1 MHLNTETWIQC
12 DDNGQT
18 EICYILQGM
27 TQASFKWFQSPPVLV
42 FHVIGWKRHMT
53 GFSQT
58 DRNVRLTKNNQ
69 KNYVKSRLKALY
81 SWSKNCH
88 WHVIMCL
95 CIFSHNA
102 CWSMMIVL
110 EMWKDKTLWRLA
122 YPYLHTMVS
131 YQLKLFW
138 RCHHRNFILE
148 EDGTLNT
155 DVVIYSCQGVLWIN
169 WHESDRGSF
178 DKLRETTV

>member
-1 MHLNTETWIQC
+1 
-12 DDNGQT
+12 
-18 EICYILQGM
+18 
-27 TQASFKWFQSPPVLV
+27 
-42 FHVIGWKRHMT
+42 
-53 GFSQT
+53 
-58 DRNVRLTKNNQ
+58 
-69 KNYVKSRLKALY
+69 
-81 SWSKNCH
+81 
-88 WHVIMCL
+88 
-95 CIFSHNA
+95 
-102 CWSMMIVL
+102 MMIVL
-110 EMWKDKTLWRLA
+110 EMWKDKTVWRLA

-148 EDGTLNT
+148 EDGALNT